1 MSATGKDAEQADRN
15 EETVQA
21 HGDLDTRKS

>member
-1 MSATGKDAEQADRN
+1 MGATGKGAEQADRN
-15 EETVQA
+15 EEAIQA